1 MDSLFLW
8 NIDPGGNVDHVAEH
22 DLTPEEVES
31 AFEDIERE
39 TVSRATGRPAIF
51 GRTFNGDT
59 IFVVYDRDID
69 FDGREYI
76 YVRTAYVVED

>member
-1 MDSLFLW
+1 M
-8 NIDPGGNVDHVAEH
+8 G
-22 DLTPEEVES
+22 

-51 GRTFNGDT
+51 GRTFSGDT

-69 FDGREYI
+69 VDGREYI
-76 YVRTAYVVED
+76 YVRTANIVED